1 MYIPEFF
8 GERQIEN
15 TKFKLKDMWLF
26 RNEKK
31 CLFLNRSGHILITDM
46 ELGLQVINNNCTED
60 LLLKLLQRGFA
71 AEMDE
76 ERSDEETETDDI
88 RPMFFMIDM
97 TNRCNMSCKYCLRE
111 INDQPGEESITY
123 EMLRKICEYIAS
135 YCRDIEDDRITIQ
148 PWGGEPL
155 LEKEKIFFIKNELQ
169 RYGIKPT
176 ITIETNGLLLSD
188 ELIKELRENEIDVS
202 VSIDGNERVH
212 DSQRVLANGRK
223 THHLIKRRIQSFREI
238 TGENVSTIS
247 TITRNSLEHIE
258 DIVSFLV
265 NELHLT
271 HIKLNFVH
279 RSCFCDNDSLC
290 LTSDEIASVVQRIF
304 EYILQLHKMNIE
316 VYDYNIWIKSMN
328 LLTAKKLDVCLS
340 NGCNGGRRM
349 ITIDRHGDI
358 YPCDV
363 TDFPEEKMG
372 NVSDDKKL
380 IQLIKDA
387 IKQNE
392 YFKPK
397 TSDDCQICPWRY
409 YCMGGCTVHMKCA
422 GIKQNVDDIECS
434 VNRILYPKLVELILD
449 DPEMMNRIVGYD
461 FLEV

>member
-1 MYIPEFF
+1 MENEQIKTEFNETEREQLIGCLVDELPVLRTKLGVSQTEIANMIGVSRQTYSSIETRKRKMTWSIYLSLILVFDCNSKTHDYIRGRGLFPKEIIISTEVTPLNLNNSFAKLENRTIRF
-8 GERQIEN
+8 DEMAIQKIETVFLSEYVRCNKTERQIEN
-15 TKFKLKDMWLF
+15 TQFKLKDMWLF

-71 AEMDE
+71 AEMAE
-76 ERSDEETETDDI
+76 EKSDEETEADDI

-155 LEKEKIFFIKNELQ
+155 LEKDKIFFIKNELQ

-188 ELIKELRENEIDVS
+188 ELIKELRENEIGIS
-202 VSIDGNERVH
+202 VSIDGNEQVH

-258 DIVSFLV
+258 DIRT
-265 NELHLT
+265 NG
-271 HIKLNFVH
+271 
-279 RSCFCDNDSLC
+279 
-290 LTSDEIASVVQRIF
+290 
-304 EYILQLHKMNIE
+304 
-316 VYDYNIWIKSMN
+316 
-328 LLTAKKLDVCLS
+328 TAK
-340 NGCNGGRRM
+340 
-349 ITIDRHGDI
+349 
-358 YPCDV
+358 
-363 TDFPEEKMG
+363 
-372 NVSDDKKL
+372 
-380 IQLIKDA
+380 
-387 IKQNE
+387 
-392 YFKPK
+392 
-397 TSDDCQICPWRY
+397 
-409 YCMGGCTVHMKCA
+409 
-422 GIKQNVDDIECS
+422 
-434 VNRILYPKLVELILD
+434 
-449 DPEMMNRIVGYD
+449 D
-461 FLEV
+461 FLMLFK